1 MMLVASIWIRADDAY
16 IVGKIYTLILVSDSL
31 LRKDFFLEID
41 AGRLFDFKSLCIN
54 FAIFNV
60 QISFWKKSE

>member
-41 AGRLFDFKSLCIN
+41 AGRLFDLSLCIN